1 MSDTEGPLSDQPRGA
16 PGGDPAS
23 AVSAAGEERPLR
35 RNRDFNLLWV
45 GQVVS
50 DLGANVSAIAFPL
63 LVLATT
69 GSPARAGIVAAAANL
84 PLLVLAVPAGALVD
98 RWDQKRVMI
107 VADCARCAALASLA
121 LTVALDSVTF
131 GHIVAVAFVEG
142 VGFVFFDVAERSALP
157 KVVADRHLDAALA
170 RNSARAHAAAL
181 AGQPLGGVLF
191 GIGRAVPFLFDAV
204 SYLLSVVAVSLI
216 RTSFRRDARA
226 RARTRLSGDI
236 RTGLSWFWRQ
246 PFVRTTS
253 LVSTT
258 RSFALSALYLVVI
271 VIARERGASAALIG
285 ATFAFV
291 GVGGILGSLVAPP
304 LARRVSMRT
313 IVIATAV
320 VGAALVPLLSI
331 LPGRA
336 TPGIVFGAMWVLNPV
351 WTTAV
356 GAYRLRITPPELQ
369 ARVVSI
375 ASVVSMGPVPLAFVV
390 AGLLLEA
397 AGTTPTVLVFFVIM
411 LVGAAIAVASRA
423 LRNVPDQRPWSAG
436 QLTTE

>member
-1 MSDTEGPLSDQPRGA
+1 VNPA
-16 PGGDPAS
+16 GD
-23 AVSAAGEERPLR
+23 ERPLR

-63 LVLATT
+63 LVLGTT
-69 GSPARAGIVAAAANL
+69 GSPAQAGIVAAANNL
-84 PLLVLAVPAGALVD
+84 PLLVLALPAGALVD

-107 VADCARCAALASLA
+107 AVDCARCAALASLA
-121 LTVALDSVTF
+121 LTVALDAVTF
-131 GHIVAVAFVEG
+131 GHVVAVAFVEG
-142 VGFVFFDVAERSALP
+142 VGFVFFGVAETSALP
-157 KVVADRHLDAALA
+157 RVVADRHLDAALA

-181 AGQPLGGVLF
+181 AGLPLGGVLF

-216 RTSFRRDARA
+216 RTSFRRDVRQ
-226 RARTRLSGDI
+226 RARTRLSGDM
-236 RTGLSWFWRQ
+236 RAGLSWFWGQ

-253 LVSTT
+253 LVSAT
-258 RSFALSALYLVVI
+258 RSFTLSALYLVVI

-291 GVGGILGSLVAPP
+291 GVAGILGSLAAPW
-304 LARRVSMRT
+304 LARHASMRT
-313 IVIATAV
+313 VVIATAV
-320 VGAALVPLLSI
+320 AGAALVPLLSI

-351 WTTAV
+351 WSTVV
-356 GAYRLRITPPELQ
+356 GAHRLRITPPELR

-375 ASVVSMGPVPLAFVV
+375 ATLVSGGAVPLALVV

-397 AGTTPTVLVFFVIM
+397 AGTTPTVLVFFGIM
-411 LVGAAIAVASRA
+411 LVGAAIAVGSRA
-423 LRNVPDQRPWSAG
+423 VRNTPDQRPSSAG
-436 QLTTE
+436 QLTTEWP

>member
-1 MSDTEGPLSDQPRGA
+1 
-16 PGGDPAS
+16 
-23 AVSAAGEERPLR
+23 VNAAAEDRPLR

-84 PLLVLAVPAGALVD
+84 PLLLLAMPAGALID

-107 VADCARCAALASLA
+107 VADCARCAALASLGLA
-121 LTVALDSVTF
+121 VALDTVTF
-131 GHIVAVAFVEG
+131 GHIVAVAVVEG
-142 VGFVFFDVAERSALP
+142 VGFVFFGVAEQSALP

-181 AGQPLGGVLF
+181 AGLPLGGVLF

-216 RTSFRRDARA
+216 RTSFRRDARPGG
-226 RARTRLSGDI
+226 RPRLSGDV
-236 RTGLSWFWRQ
+236 REGLSWFWGQTFIRA
-246 PFVRTTS
+246 TS

-258 RSFALSALYLVVI
+258 RSFTLSALYLVVI
-271 VIARERGASAALIG
+271 VIERERGASAALIG

-291 GVGGILGSLVAPP
+291 GVGGILGSLAAPW
-304 LARRVSMRT
+304 LARRLSLRAV
-313 IVIATAV
+313 VIATAL

-356 GAYRLRITPPELQ
+356 GAYRLRLTPPELR

-375 ASVVSMGPVPLAFVV
+375 ATVVSGGPVPLALV
-390 AGLLLEA
+390 ATGFLLEA
-397 AGTTPTVLVFFVIM
+397 AGTTSTVVVLFVIM

-423 LRNVPDQRPWSAG
+423 VRNVPISAPG
-436 QLTTE
+436 PPLS

>member
-1 MSDTEGPLSDQPRGA
+1 
-16 PGGDPAS
+16 
-23 AVSAAGEERPLR
+23 VNAAGENHPLR

-84 PLLVLAVPAGALVD
+84 PGLVLAVPAGALVD

-107 VADCARCAALASLA
+107 VADCARCAALASLGLA
-121 LTVALDSVTF
+121 VALDAVTF

-142 VGFVFFDVAERSALP
+142 IGFVFFLVAEGSALP

-170 RNSARAHAAAL
+170 RNSARAHIAAL
-181 AGQPLGGVLF
+181 GGLPLGGILF

-204 SYLLSVVAVSLI
+204 SYLLSVVVVALI
-216 RTSFRRDARA
+216 RTSFRRDTAP
-226 RARTRLSGDI
+226 RARTRLRGDI
-236 RTGLSWFWRQ
+236 RTGLAWFWRQ
-246 PFVRTTS
+246 PFVRATS

-258 RSFALSALYLVVI
+258 RSFTLSALYLVVI
-271 VIARERGASAALIG
+271 VIARERGASAALVG

-291 GVGGILGSLVAPP
+291 GVGGILGSLVAPAV
-304 LARRVSMRT
+304 ARRASLRT
-313 IVIATAV
+313 VVIATAV
-320 VGAALVPLLSI
+320 VGAALVPLLSM

-375 ASVVSMGPVPLAFVV
+375 ATAVSMAPVPLAFIV

-397 AGTTPTVLVFFVIM
+397 AGTTPTVFALFVVM

-423 LRNVPDQRPWSAG
+423 VRNVADHGPGPLVS
-436 QLTTE
+436 